1 MLFQKYSVLAF
12 LFMLFLETFILDY
25 WEKNPQTENQQILDG
40 IIDVTLF
47 DGVVG
52 DITLFTYSF

>member
-1 MLFQKYSVLAF
+1 
-12 LFMLFLETFILDY
+12 MLFLETFILDY

>member
-1 MLFQKYSVLAF
+1 
-12 LFMLFLETFILDY
+12 MLFLETFILDY

-47 DGVVG
+47 VRVEGLG
-52 DITLFTYSF
+52 YYAISFMGKSSI